1 MNSNLQKLIAVLSE
15 LRCSSMQT
23 TEDTVMNLMKRYNL
37 LFLGSK
43 FNTIYSEELPQSLKA
58 FFDFSIELD
67 ELNQLIP
74 EACKILQMKC
84 EPMIKVSDV
93 GNPNAEIFSYT
104 ITLW

>member
-15 LRCSSMQT
+15 LRSSSMQT
-23 TEDTVMNLMKRYNL
+23 TEDNIMDLMKRYNL

-43 FNTIYSEELPQSLKA
+43 FNTIYSQELPQSLKA
-58 FFDFSIELD
+58 FFNFSIELD

-74 EACKILQMKC
+74 EACKLLQMNC
-84 EPMIKVSDV
+84 EPMIKLSDA
-93 GNPNAEIFSYT
+93 GSSNPKIASYA